1 MNLIGKPR
9 EKNLKKEG
17 TAVKRLLIS
26 FVLAVALLVV
36 PIAGALAADDTVTVT
51 ATPSFVGISNLPNT
65 WTLNGITG
73 NSVIE
78 PNTTYYSNP
87 LGDTATPTATVAT
100 GECRFT
106 ITNTS
111 SVATYVVINIGD
123 FTGGLDPMTNSDAG
137 TNGVG
142 VFGAYSWYDGM
153 TYSSKVVAQTTGSDN
168 LTDNLAANTDLNWG
182 MEVLTQSDAWAGGTS
197 STATITIT
205 VTAA

>member
-1 MNLIGKPR
+1 M
-9 EKNLKKEG
+9 
-17 TAVKRLLIS
+17 KRLLIS

-36 PIAGALAADDTVTVT
+36 PIAGALAADDTVSVT
-51 ATPSFVGISNLPNT
+51 ATPSFVGISNAPDT
-65 WTLNGITG
+65 WILNSITG

-123 FTGGLDPMTNSDAG
+123 FTGGLDPMTNSNAG
-137 TNGVG
+137 TNGAG
-142 VFGAYSWYDGM
+142 VFGAYSWYSGM
-153 TYSSKVVAQTTGSDN
+153 TYTGKVAAQTTGSAT
-168 LTDNLAANTDLNWG
+168 LYPNLAAETDLQWG
-182 MEVLTQSDAWAGGTS
+182 IEVLTQSDAWAGGTS

-205 VTAA
+205 LTAA